1 MKTEETNQMKVAQSL
16 VLANFSTTA
25 PSTTRLN
32 RSASARAIA
41 AANAGANAARTYNTV
56 LNSKGTAVGRAIS
69 IQQQAGVAIRRLGL
83 PCPMGGIYLR
93 VKDVTHAQNIFDDA
107 VCELD
112 VAREDILA
120 TYPDLVAKVTER
132 LGDFVSEVVI
142 PNASTVA
149 SRFTMRLVIVN
160 QPVAVNKGVLGGL
173 TTEVANR
180 LRADSQR
187 QITDM
192 LRAAHAGPVED
203 MRRTL
208 AEFSDRLRNAERL
221 HLSQFDKLRSEAKR
235 LTNLNILGLP
245 ELDELIEQIAPLCQG
260 PAYVPSGTE
269 RVGIAAQA
277 EAASKKADDTLAALG
292 L

>member
-93 VKDVTHAQNIFDDA
+93 
-107 VCELD
+107 
-112 VAREDILA
+112 
-120 TYPDLVAKVTER
+120 
-132 LGDFVSEVVI
+132 DFVSEVVI